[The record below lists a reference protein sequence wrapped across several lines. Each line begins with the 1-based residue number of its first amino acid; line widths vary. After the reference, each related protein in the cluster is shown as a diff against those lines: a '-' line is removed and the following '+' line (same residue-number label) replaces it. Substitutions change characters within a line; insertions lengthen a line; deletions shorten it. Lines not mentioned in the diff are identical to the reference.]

1 MLKLITK
8 SFIKSV
14 SKRGSQHDR
23 AQTWI
28 NVFNLIGSHGGC
40 DMVKNIPDSLTF
52 PFTVWMAENGFYPC
66 TKKNFLVMKR
76 GNEVAKISMH
86 ETEQGF
92 AMNDICQ
99 KRFLSFCRAYLNRD
113 KNYIDQLRM
122 RGMAK
127 MNQLS
132 YQMVA

>member
-1 MLKLITK
+1 
-8 SFIKSV
+8 
-14 SKRGSQHDR
+14 
-23 AQTWI
+23 
-28 NVFNLIGSHGGC
+28 
-40 DMVKNIPDSLTF
+40 MVKNIPDSLTF

-76 GNEVAKISMH
+76 GNEVAKISMV

-99 KRFLSFCRAYLNRD
+99 KRFLSFCRAWLNRD
-113 KNYIDQLRM
+113 KSYIDQLRM

-127 MNQLS
+127 MVNGHLTVNKKRIRRGEDDNGINRKR
-132 YQMVA
+132 Y

>member
-1 MLKLITK
+1 
-8 SFIKSV
+8 
-14 SKRGSQHDR
+14 
-23 AQTWI
+23 
-28 NVFNLIGSHGGC
+28 
-40 DMVKNIPDSLTF
+40 MVKNIPDSLTF

-66 TKKNFLVMKR
+66 TKKNVLVMKR
-76 GNEVAKISMH
+76 GNEVAKISMV
-86 ETEQGF
+86 EKEQGF
-92 AMNDICQ
+92 EMNDVCQ
-99 KRFLSFCRAYLNRD
+99 KKFLSFCRAYLNRD

>member
-1 MLKLITK
+1 M
-8 SFIKSV
+8 
-14 SKRGSQHDR
+14 
-23 AQTWI
+23 
-28 NVFNLIGSHGGC
+28 
-40 DMVKNIPDSLTF
+40 MKNIPDSLTF

-66 TKKNFLVMKR
+66 AKKNFLVMKR
-76 GNEVAKISMH
+76 GNEVAKISMV

-92 AMNDICQ
+92 EMNDVCQ
-99 KRFLSFCRAYLNRD
+99 KKFLSFCRAYLNRD